1 MSFLDLQGI
10 TASYGPSQAL
20 FGVDIQLERGEVCA
34 LMGRNGMGK
43 SSTIKVICRM
53 LKHNGGTLHFD
64 GRDLAALSSHC
75 AARAGLGLV
84 PEGRRCFAPLTVHE
98 NLIAAARPGRRWQPS
113 PKARMMVSA
122 LPRHWPIADRWR
134 GR

>member
-64 GRDLAALSSHC
+64 GRDLAALSSHR
-75 AARAGLGLV
+75 AARAGWGWYRKGGAVL
-84 PEGRRCFAPLTVHE
+84 
-98 NLIAAARPGRRWQPS
+98 RP
-113 PKARMMVSA
+113 
-122 LPRHWPIADRWR
+122 
-134 GR
+134 